1 MKHELI
7 IPAELAGDR
16 IDQALAKLL
25 PEYSRSMLKTWLDG
39 HKITVNG
46 EYWQPKAKVS
56 GGETVII
63 EAELEKQITHE
74 AEEIDLNI
82 IYEDDDILVINK
94 PVGMVVHPGA
104 GHRASTM
111 LNALLHHAPNLQ
123 NIPRAGIIHRLDK
136 DTSGLLVITKTLAA
150 HTFLVK
156 QLQQRK
162 ISREYQTIVY
172 GELIS
177 GGTITTQI
185 GRHSKLRTKMA
196 VVDREH
202 GKEAVTHYRI
212 IKKFRDFTHL
222 RVMLETG
229 RTHQIRVH
237 LAHIH
242 HPIIGDKAYG
252 GRMRLPKNAPAALI
266 ETLQNFKRQALHA
279 SKLGLTHPITHE
291 WMEWQ
296 AELPADMQELLNILT
311 SVMDKPEITI

>member
-1 MKHELI
+1 MKQKLI
-7 IPAELAGDR
+7 IPQELAGDR

-25 PEYSRSMLKTWLDG
+25 PEYSRSKLKTWLDQ
-39 HKITVNG
+39 HKITING
-46 EYWQPKAKVS
+46 EYWQPKDKVA

-63 EAELEKQITHE
+63 EAEPKKHVIHE
-74 AEEIDLNI
+74 PEAIDLNI
-82 IYEDDDILVINK
+82 IYEDNDILVINK
-94 PVGMVVHPGA
+94 PAGMVVHPGA

-111 LNALLHHAPNLQ
+111 LNALLHHAPELK

-162 ISREYQTIVY
+162 INREYEAIVY

-177 GGTITTQI
+177 GGTIETQI
-185 GRHSKLRTKMA
+185 GRHPTQRIKMA
-196 VVDREH
+196 VVDAEH
-202 GKEAVTHYRI
+202 GKLAITHYRI
-212 IKKFRDFTHL
+212 IKKFHDFTHL

-242 HPIIGDKAYG
+242 HPIVGDKAYG
-252 GRMRLPKNAPAALI
+252 GRIRLPKNAPENLVKI
-266 ETLQNFKRQALHA
+266 LQNFKRQALHA
-279 SKLGLTHPITHE
+279 SKLGLTHPITQE

-296 AELPADMQELLNILT
+296 IKLPQDMQELLKLL
-311 SVMDKPEITI
+311 